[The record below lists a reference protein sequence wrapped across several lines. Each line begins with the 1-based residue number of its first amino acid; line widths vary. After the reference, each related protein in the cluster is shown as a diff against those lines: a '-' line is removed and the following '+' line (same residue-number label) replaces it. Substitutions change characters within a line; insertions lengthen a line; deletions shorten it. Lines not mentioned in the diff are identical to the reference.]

1 MTTAELMSAVNF
13 VDYAESCGVELQYR
27 NGEWWGL
34 SPFKEEKTPS
44 FSINEEK
51 QNFYDF
57 SSGKGG
63 NLIQFVMDL
72 HGCSLS
78 GAVKELM
85 QYAGISDDSKVW
97 YSNTPEL
104 IKIAKRYRPQANT
117 KSDVGT
123 NEILPDTYMEL
134 YENRPD
140 KLKVWTDEGMSPE
153 VLEKF
158 QVRYDP
164 FQNRLVYPVRDY
176 EGRIVNVCG
185 RTLDENFKEKGLR
198 KYTYYRKWGKG
209 MDIIFGYSEHLQNFI
224 EKNEIILFE
233 GAKSVFLAETWG
245 FGNTGAVLTSHLS
258 DYQFKKL
265 IKLGVHVTFALDEEV
280 DVTKDKNIQRLKRY
294 CRVFYIKNSEKILDE
309 KMSPV
314 DKGADVWKYLYERR
328 LEL

>member
-13 VDYAESCGVELQYR
+13 VDYAENCGVELQYK

-34 SPFKEEKTPS
+34 SPFKAEKTPS

-51 QNFYDF
+51 QSFYDF
-57 SSGKGG
+57 SSGRGG

-85 QYAGISDDSKVW
+85 RYAGISEDKNVC
-97 YSNTPEL
+97 YSNTPEIL
-104 IKIAKRYRPQANT
+104 KIAKRYKPSARTRPDT
-117 KSDVGT
+117 GK

-140 KLKVWTDEGMSPE
+140 KLKVWTEEGMTPE
-153 VLEKF
+153 ILEKF

-164 FQNRLVYPVRDY
+164 FQNRLVFPIRDY
-176 EGRIVNVCG
+176 DGHIVNICG
-185 RTLDENFKEKGLR
+185 RTLEKNFKEKGLR
-198 KYTYYRKWGKG
+198 KYTYYKKWCGG
-209 MDIIFGYSEHLQNFI
+209 MDVIFGYTEHSQAFYKN
-224 EKNEIILFE
+224 NEIILFE

-245 FGNTGAVLTSHLS
+245 FENTGALLTSHLS
-258 DYQFKKL
+258 DAQFRRL
-265 IKLGVHVTFALDEEV
+265 IKLGVHVTFALDE
-280 DVTKDKNIQRLKRY
+280 DVNVAEDKNIQRLKRY
-294 CRVFYIKNSEKILDE
+294 CGVFYIRDTEKILDE

-314 DKGADVWKYLYERR
+314 DKGPDVWKYLYERR